1 MGLCLFREGET
12 DARIEKLGDY
22 RKKFARVLFNEENL
36 NQECSVFWIQMRAQQ
51 KGGFLEKADVL
62 CCTQKFLDQ
71 IDAGEEATL
80 AAIDRLVNIVFASE
94 DLGNSTTSSG
104 LRGVQN
110 PEKITFEVFKTYIRE
125 MMLLLDLE
133 MTKRLQ
139 QALVDRETLCLAP
152 GVDYEQVTLPYRP
165 HYCYHARDRERE
177 SFSND
182 VWVEERTTDHA
193 EAGDTSFGTYRSLSL
208 SQSQGTSSP
217 GRTFRTDR
225 SEVDAPAASTASGV
239 MLNLAGGASAF
250 GASSP
255 SPSLGFQ
262 PGGGPPEQN
271 LDPPLPGSGSRTSR
285 ESPIVVPK
293 NHYGG
298 GGGVLRT
305 SPPGTAA
312 IPSPAARQT
321 STNAPSAFQQL
332 QNGAGPPTLSMMM
345 HHSSSPHVNSPRS
358 KRTRSSG
365 PIAPQYSTG
374 GLVDAKKTRLA
385 QQVEQ
390 VLFEH
395 GKTVRTQEH
404 EAEDPAAD
412 VGVAPAAAVAA
423 PPPPTGL
430 VLQEAVA
437 GSFEDGQPTS
447 GAGWAS
453 LKLPAAASDSE
464 ARAIAEIRRLMGCIL
479 LVEEGKGDDQAAEED
494 YNDEEKQIQSDQQSQ
509 TAVLSLF
516 QEIGSVSPVT
526 VGVLRETKIGV
537 FTQKYKTHASVEVQG
552 LVRQLRQQW
561 TEVVRRNAS
570 THDTSASF
578 GVTPRVGSS
587 GELVPGGAVQRDA
600 EPRRASSTTDAMKE
614 KLTKTGVLLQVFHPE
629 DSALEWTTLRVT
641 RNSSTTPGGRPNQL
655 QLSSGSSNMELN
667 FDEIRSVEHSK
678 DEPELILL
686 TLKKDENN
694 PLTLRF
700 QDVQSAHVCCNSLR
714 KFGLPVV

>member
-94 DLGNSTTSSG
+94 DLGNS
-104 LRGVQN
+104 LCREN

-193 EAGDTSFGTYRSLSL
+193 EAGDTSF
-208 SQSQGTSSP
+208 
-217 GRTFRTDR
+217 
-225 SEVDAPAASTASGV
+225 
-239 MLNLAGGASAF
+239 
-250 GASSP
+250 
-255 SPSLGFQ
+255 
-262 PGGGPPEQN
+262 
-271 LDPPLPGSGSRTSR
+271 
-285 ESPIVVPK
+285 
-293 NHYGG
+293 
-298 GGGVLRT
+298 
-305 SPPGTAA
+305 
-312 IPSPAARQT
+312 
-321 STNAPSAFQQL
+321 
-332 QNGAGPPTLSMMM
+332 
-345 HHSSSPHVNSPRS
+345 
-358 KRTRSSG
+358 
-365 PIAPQYSTG
+365 
-374 GLVDAKKTRLA
+374 
-385 QQVEQ
+385 
-390 VLFEH
+390 
-395 GKTVRTQEH
+395 
-404 EAEDPAAD
+404 
-412 VGVAPAAAVAA
+412 
-423 PPPPTGL
+423 
-430 VLQEAVA
+430 
-437 GSFEDGQPTS
+437 
-447 GAGWAS
+447 
-453 LKLPAAASDSE
+453 AAASDSE